1 MCRGGG
7 WKAERGEGVYKYAGW
22 DRNPDVR
29 RSCSSSS
36 TKGPD
41 GLLLGLFLC
50 GQLAVGSR
58 GKRRDGED
66 QVLNLGGAQFRA
78 DLMWEVVEIEKQPRQ
93 LEGQGL
99 GPEFLQSERGGAA
112 LACGRVCAVP
122 GPVRPGKRGSR
133 TVRGGKLP
141 RTREERRGHR
151 GPNFSK
157 PNSGQTET
165 GAGMAV

>member
-7 WKAERGEGVYKYAGW
+7 WKAEGGEGVYKYAGW

>member
-7 WKAERGEGVYKYAGW
+7 WKAEGGEGVYNYAGW

-41 GLLLGLFLC
+41 GLLPGLFLC

-99 GPEFLQSERGGAA
+99 GPEFLQSKRGGRCPGVWACCARPRPCPTWETRESHCEGGQAAKDERGTEGP
-112 LACGRVCAVP
+112 P
-122 GPVRPGKRGSR
+122 GP
-133 TVRGGKLP
+133 
-141 RTREERRGHR
+141 
-151 GPNFSK
+151 
-157 PNSGQTET
+157 
-165 GAGMAV
+165 